1 MLYWY
6 CGKATRLEWAKRPI
20 NCNQEGFHIWYLGEC
35 HKIFVAASY
44 RPYIHFMI
52 FAQPLMLNLVI
63 SSTGLCLSSS
73 RHNDHRIILCINFAK
88 IFMVELC
95 EISSENV
102 TVSFFWSSHYGLWR
116 KYMYVHRCNVH
127 ESALQCFLLSME
139 GNWTNGAGV
148 LRKMFHICSQGI
160 AVNCIWALKLP
171 H

>member
-20 NCNQEGFHIWYLGEC
+20 NCNQEGFNIWYLGEC

-73 RHNDHRIILCINFAK
+73 SHNDHRIILCINFAK

-95 EISSENV
+95 EISTENV
-102 TVSFFWSSHYGLWR
+102 TQVAIMVYDVNTCMYTDAIFMNLHFNVFF
-116 KYMYVHRCNVH
+116 
-127 ESALQCFLLSME
+127 
-139 GNWTNGAGV
+139 
-148 LRKMFHICSQGI
+148 
-160 AVNCIWALKLP
+160 
-171 H
+171 